1 MLVAFW
7 NPLWTPDSLMV
18 KEDRYKYLT
27 MNSTLSNN
35 EYEYLTKMAKQLKK

>member
-35 EYEYLTKMAKQLKK
+35 ECEYLTKIAKN